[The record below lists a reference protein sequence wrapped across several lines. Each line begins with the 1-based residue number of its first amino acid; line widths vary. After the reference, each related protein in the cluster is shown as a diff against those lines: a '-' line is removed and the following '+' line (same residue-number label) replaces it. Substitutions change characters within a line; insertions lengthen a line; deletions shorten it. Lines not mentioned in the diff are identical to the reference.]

1 MTHHP
6 VKVSLLVTPIPLR
19 ETVCGLP
26 GALSVTESV
35 PLTLPVALGVK
46 VTLIV
51 QVAPDAR
58 FEPLQVSV
66 SPKLAVAAMLTMVS
80 VVVP

>member
-1 MTHHP
+1 VSWFVVP
-6 VKVSLLVTPIPLR
+6 VPLSA
-19 ETVCGLP
+19 TVCGLP
-26 GALSVTESV
+26 GALLVTESV
-35 PLTLPVALGVK
+35 PVTLPVVLGVN

-51 QVAPDAR
+51 QFAPDSR

-66 SPKLAVAAMLTMVS
+66 SPKSAVTATLAMLR